1 MMSALIFLTGA
12 LLGLV
17 VGAAACV
24 RYVRQELT
32 DRLGPGIELIHL
44 QLSNVQAAVNLALA
58 NWHAE
63 LHGHTP
69 PVDPSKGPASA
80 GTQSREWQR

>member
-1 MMSALIFLTGA
+1 MTILIFALGA

-32 DRLGPGIELIHL
+32 ARIGPSLDLL
-44 QLSNVQAAVNLALA
+44 QLRVANLQSAVDLL
-58 NWHAE
+58 
-63 LHGHTP
+63 
-69 PVDPSKGPASA
+69 K
-80 GTQSREWQR
+80 R